1 MRTMKGGEKMK
12 TKRNMTIEQE
22 VYDRVLE
29 YADRNGISVSGAF
42 SVLATQKLDE
52 IEALK
57 QAHEMQGLFDK
68 MAHLMDNPDQLQ
80 AFSAI
85 QALAS
90 K

>member
-1 MRTMKGGEKMK
+1 MRIKGGEKMK
-12 TKRNMTIEQE
+12 TKRNLTIEQE

>member
-1 MRTMKGGEKMK
+1 MKGGEEMK
-12 TKRNMTIEQE
+12 TKRTLTIEDE
-22 VYDRVLE
+22 VFARVQE
-29 YADRNGISVSGAF
+29 YADKNGISVSGAF
-42 SVLATQKLDE
+42 SVLSTQKLDE

-68 MAHLMDNPDQLQ
+68 MAHLMENPDQLQ

-85 QALAS
+85 QTLAS

>member
-1 MRTMKGGEKMK
+1 MRIKGGEKMK
-12 TKRNMTIEQE
+12 TKRNLTIEQE

-68 MAHLMDNPDQLQ
+68 MASLMDNPDQLQ
-80 AFSAI
+80 AFTAI
-85 QALAS
+85 QKLAS